1 MYPRRKIIS
10 CAQNWR
16 CRKQKA
22 SPTQGSGF
30 SRGRLRLNIMGPRR
44 LCVLGRCAVDD
55 AKWQGQRGPHGADAL
70 SFSDPRSA
78 LALARSHCGVPPQ
91 ELCIALEI
99 KSIKTAGKR
108 LLLLLFSSG
117 ARSVESRRVCIF
129 SAIKMDFAWIA
140 CVGLCVCVCARPV
153 YCPLLFFM
161 RQPFNALLNKL
172 ENSKNWPPFPA

>member
-1 MYPRRKIIS
+1 
-10 CAQNWR
+10 
-16 CRKQKA
+16 
-22 SPTQGSGF
+22 
-30 SRGRLRLNIMGPRR
+30 MGPRRR
-44 LCVLGRCAVDD
+44 LCVLGRCAVGD

-70 SFSDPRSA
+70 SFSDPRA
-78 LALARSHCGVPPQ
+78 LLWCSHCGVPPQ

-140 CVGLCVCVCARPV
+140 CVGLCVCVCVCVRARPV
-153 YCPLLFFM
+153 YCPRLFFM

-172 ENSKNWPPFPA
+172 ESSKNWPPSFPPS